1 MLLIDVFFPS
11 LGRNWTKQQQPG
23 KLMLLKGVIPC
34 VNSLRSISGVFKLI
48 HLSVSFSSNYTS
60 VKCHLSRL
68 SLTRVMSSSQPLRQ
82 PKWSLH
88 CFEPAG
94 SRCGM
99 EEWAGSPQC
108 DWEAK
113 LTVSFREEV
122 EGGRWTGSVQTSF
135 LASPHIS
142 QSKNGIQGVSCLLHR
157 ALRLIRAGLNLCPGQ
172 QLLYACMT
180 CLQTVKMV
188 VHKRKCGRMLN
199 MIVGLEFPGS
209 LIWSP
214 VCLKLNCVG
223 FFAEMNHKAHKLRK
237 ARNFPVI
244 RWCFLRKTQ
253 LHWFLLLSNEF
264 SEPTTLDILQNA
276 IYLFNNKPIKKQ
288 VLIVGSAST

>member
-1 MLLIDVFFPS
+1 
-11 LGRNWTKQQQPG
+11 
-23 KLMLLKGVIPC
+23 MLLKGVIPC

-122 EGGRWTGSVQTSF
+122 EGGGWTGSVQTSF

-223 FFAEMNHKAHKLRK
+223 FLQRWVIKHINWEKLETFLSLDDVFWGRHNCTDFFFLVMSL
-237 ARNFPVI
+237 ANQL
-244 RWCFLRKTQ
+244 RWTFCKMQ
-253 LHWFLLLSNEF
+253 S
-264 SEPTTLDILQNA
+264 
-276 IYLFNNKPIKKQ
+276 IYLIINQ
-288 VLIVGSAST
+288 

>member
-1 MLLIDVFFPS
+1 MFFFLS
-11 LGRNWTKQQQPG
+11 LGRNWTKQQQPA

-122 EGGRWTGSVQTSF
+122 EGGVDGICPDLFSCF
-135 LASPHIS
+135 AS
-142 QSKNGIQGVSCLLHR
+142 
-157 ALRLIRAGLNLCPGQ
+157 
-172 QLLYACMT
+172 Y
-180 CLQTVKMV
+180 
-188 VHKRKCGRMLN
+188 
-199 MIVGLEFPGS
+199 
-209 LIWSP
+209 
-214 VCLKLNCVG
+214 
-223 FFAEMNHKAHKLRK
+223 
-237 ARNFPVI
+237 
-244 RWCFLRKTQ
+244 
-253 LHWFLLLSNEF
+253 F
-264 SEPTTLDILQNA
+264 SEQEWHPGGF
-276 IYLFNNKPIKKQ
+276 LFATPSLETHPGWFKSLPRATAFICMHD
-288 VLIVGSAST
+288 LSSDCEDGCA

>member
-1 MLLIDVFFPS
+1 MLLVDVFFPS

-122 EGGRWTGSVQTSF
+122 KGGGGWDLSRPLF
-135 LASPHIS
+135 L
-142 QSKNGIQGVSCLLHR
+142 
-157 ALRLIRAGLNLCPGQ
+157 LRLI
-172 QLLYACMT
+172 
-180 CLQTVKMV
+180 
-188 VHKRKCGRMLN
+188 
-199 MIVGLEFPGS
+199 
-209 LIWSP
+209 
-214 VCLKLNCVG
+214 
-223 FFAEMNHKAHKLRK
+223 
-237 ARNFPVI
+237 
-244 RWCFLRKTQ
+244 FLRARMASRG
-253 LHWFLLLSNEF
+253 FLVCYT
-264 SEPTTLDILQNA
+264 EPWDSSGL
-276 IYLFNNKPIKKQ
+276 
-288 VLIVGSAST
+288 V